1 MYFPLQVLHFC
12 LLWLLARCLLFNSN
26 TDFSGALRVI
36 CYEILFRALPT
47 LCPRLATLMMT
58 FLLFRFTGFDSRH
71 LRNGLLPLLI
81 LLGLKIG
88 STVISS
94 GSFIAL
100 KHIDVLLLMFS
111 VKLLVLEWGW
121 GQRVKAR
128 EWDRRR
134 HNSWLIKCFMINWV
148 RSHLHL
154 IGKVRGLTI
163 CLPSFQSFFFVL
175 NHIEGVRWPPNDPLL
190 RFVTARNLLS
200 ILGWNFWLRA
210 VKLIVLLLIVLI
222 STSSWLIS

>member
-12 LLWLLARCLLFNSN
+12 LLWLLARCLLFNRN

-58 FLLFRFTGFDSRH
+58 FLLFRFSSFDSRH
-71 LRNGLLPLLI
+71 QRNGFLPLLI
-81 LLGLKIG
+81 WLGLKIG

-111 VKLLVLEWGW
+111 VKLLVVEWGW

-128 EWDRRR
+128 EWVRRR
-134 HNSWLIKCFMINWV
+134 HNSWLIKCIMINWV
-148 RSHLHL
+148 RSHWHL

-163 CLPSFQSFFFVL
+163 CLPNFQSFFFVL
-175 NHIEGVRWPPNDPLL
+175 NHIEGVRWPPDDPLL
-190 RFVTARNLLS
+190 RFVTARNLLR

-210 VKLIVLLLIVLI
+210 VKIIVLLLIVLI

>member
-12 LLWLLARCLLFNSN
+12 LLWLLERCLLFNRN

-58 FLLFRFTGFDSRH
+58 FLLFRFSSFDSRH
-71 LRNGLLPLLI
+71 KRNGLLPLLI
-81 LLGLKIG
+81 WLGLKIG

-210 VKLIVLLLIVLI
+210 VKIIVLLLIVLI